1 MTAMKEQPSARQIY
15 GTIGPACADVE
26 TLEAMFRAGMTGIR
40 LNLSHVTLAQAA
52 DQVDALH
59 KAAQRCGKQ
68 AELLIDM
75 QGPELRVGVLAEPM
89 TLHEGEKVELGGKG
103 IPLPEIAIPALLPG
117 QEVLLDDGKL
127 LLRVTEQTETGAVAE
142 VLRGGVLRGRKS
154 LALPG
159 ADLEPPTMTASDVEN
174 IRVAASCGVTGVMQP
189 FVRSRRD
196 LETVRQ
202 ALDEN
207 GGANIRLFAK
217 IENQMGLE
225 RLPEFLETADE
236 IVIARG
242 DLGNAPVGAA
252 GGPEADRGPVPQGGE
267 AIHGGDA
274 DAGVHGAE
282 SGAHPGGGQRYFQ
295 RCGRRRCCGDGHRGN
310 GGGKVAGGGHPVS
323 QQYGPSRRAISARGI
338 KSAPNLFAGRFG
350 AVFLLFGG
358 FCQQGLSFGGF

>member
-89 TLHEGEKVELGGKG
+89 TLHEGEVLELGGKG
-103 IPLPEIAIPALLPG
+103 IPLPEIAIPALLTD

-174 IRVAASCGVTGVMQP
+174 IRVAASPALCSPLCAADGIWKPSGRHWTKTAERISGCSP
-189 FVRSRRD
+189 RSKTRQGWNGSRNFWKRRM
-196 LETVRQ
+196 RSS
-202 ALDEN
+202 
-207 GGANIRLFAK
+207 
-217 IENQMGLE
+217 
-225 RLPEFLETADE
+225 LPEGIWGMPCPCGSCRRPRSGSRPNA
-236 IVIARG
+236 AR
-242 DLGNAPVGAA
+242 
-252 GGPEADRGPVPQGGE
+252 QG
-267 AIHGGDA
+267 
-274 DAGVHGAE
+274 
-282 SGAHPGGGQRYFQ
+282 S
-295 RCGRRRCCGDGHRGN
+295 
-310 GGGKVAGGGHPVS
+310 
-323 QQYGPSRRAISARGI
+323 PSWW
-338 KSAPNLFAGRFG
+338 
-350 AVFLLFGG
+350 
-358 FCQQGLSFGGF
+358 

>member
-1 MTAMKEQPSARQIY
+1 
-15 GTIGPACADVE
+15 
-26 TLEAMFRAGMTGIR
+26 
-40 LNLSHVTLAQAA
+40 
-52 DQVDALH
+52 
-59 KAAQRCGKQ
+59 
-68 AELLIDM
+68 
-75 QGPELRVGVLAEPM
+75 M
-89 TLHEGEKVELGGKG
+89 TLNEGEVLELGGKG

-174 IRVAASCGVTGVMQP
+174 IRIAAFCGVTGVMQP

-242 DLGNAPVGAA
+242 DLGNAMPLWELPAAQKRIEAQCRKAGKPFMVVTQMLASMEQNPVPTRAEVSDIFNAVADGAA
-252 GGPEADRGPVPQGGE
+252 AVMVTGETAVGKWPVEVIRYLSNTVQ
-267 AIHGGDA
+267 A
-274 DAGVHGAE
+274 AE
-282 SGAHPGGGQRYFQ
+282 
-295 RCGRRRCCGDGHRGN
+295 
-310 GGGKVAGGGHPVS
+310 
-323 QQYGPSRRAISARGI
+323 
-338 KSAPNLFAGRFG
+338 RFLQEG
-350 AVFLLFGG
+350 
-358 FCQQGLSFGGF
+358 

>member
-89 TLHEGEKVELGGKG
+89 TLNEGEKIEFGGKG
-103 IPLPEIAIPALLPG
+103 IPLPDIAIPVLLPG

-159 ADLEPPTMTASDVEN
+159 VDLEPPTMTASDVEN

-242 DLGNAPVGAA
+242 DLGNAMPLWELPAAQKRIEAQCRKAGKPFMVVTQMLASMEQNPVPTRAEVSDIFNAVADGAA
-252 GGPEADRGPVPQGGE
+252 AVMVTGETAVGKWPVEVIRYLSNTVQ
-267 AIHGGDA
+267 A
-274 DAGVHGAE
+274 AE
-282 SGAHPGGGQRYFQ
+282 
-295 RCGRRRCCGDGHRGN
+295 
-310 GGGKVAGGGHPVS
+310 
-323 QQYGPSRRAISARGI
+323 
-338 KSAPNLFAGRFG
+338 RF
-350 AVFLLFGG
+350 LKEE
-358 FCQQGLSFGGF
+358 

>member
-142 VLRGGVLRGRKS
+142 VLRGGVLWGRKS
-154 LALPG
+154 LAL
-159 ADLEPPTMTASDVEN
+159 PPTMTASDVEN
-174 IRVAASCGVTGVMQP
+174 IRIAASCGVTGVMQP

-242 DLGNAPVGAA
+242 DLGNAMPLWELPAAQKRIEAQCRKAGKPFMVVTQMLASMEQNPVPTRAEVSDIFNAVADGAA
-252 GGPEADRGPVPQGGE
+252 AVMVTGETAVGKWPVEVIRYLSNTVQ
-267 AIHGGDA
+267 A
-274 DAGVHGAE
+274 AE
-282 SGAHPGGGQRYFQ
+282 
-295 RCGRRRCCGDGHRGN
+295 
-310 GGGKVAGGGHPVS
+310 
-323 QQYGPSRRAISARGI
+323 
-338 KSAPNLFAGRFG
+338 RF
-350 AVFLLFGG
+350 LKEE
-358 FCQQGLSFGGF
+358 

>member
-15 GTIGPACADVE
+15 GTIGPACADVK

-89 TLHEGEKVELGGKG
+89 TLNEGEVLELGGKG

-159 ADLEPPTMTASDVEN
+159 ADLEPPCLLYTSP
-174 IRVAASCGVTGVMQP
+174 SP
-189 FVRSRRD
+189 RD
-196 LETVRQ
+196 
-202 ALDEN
+202 A
-207 GGANIRLFAK
+207 
-217 IENQMGLE
+217 
-225 RLPEFLETADE
+225 
-236 IVIARG
+236 
-242 DLGNAPVGAA
+242 
-252 GGPEADRGPVPQGGE
+252 
-267 AIHGGDA
+267 
-274 DAGVHGAE
+274 
-282 SGAHPGGGQRYFQ
+282 
-295 RCGRRRCCGDGHRGN
+295 
-310 GGGKVAGGGHPVS
+310 
-323 QQYGPSRRAISARGI
+323 
-338 KSAPNLFAGRFG
+338 
-350 AVFLLFGG
+350 
-358 FCQQGLSFGGF
+358 

>member
-127 LLRVTEQTETGAVAE
+127 LLRVTEQTESGAVA
-142 VLRGGVLRGRKS
+142 VKR
-154 LALPG
+154 
-159 ADLEPPTMTASDVEN
+159 
-174 IRVAASCGVTGVMQP
+174 
-189 FVRSRRD
+189 
-196 LETVRQ
+196 
-202 ALDEN
+202 
-207 GGANIRLFAK
+207 
-217 IENQMGLE
+217 
-225 RLPEFLETADE
+225 
-236 IVIARG
+236 
-242 DLGNAPVGAA
+242 
-252 GGPEADRGPVPQGGE
+252 
-267 AIHGGDA
+267 
-274 DAGVHGAE
+274 
-282 SGAHPGGGQRYFQ
+282 
-295 RCGRRRCCGDGHRGN
+295 
-310 GGGKVAGGGHPVS
+310 
-323 QQYGPSRRAISARGI
+323 
-338 KSAPNLFAGRFG
+338 
-350 AVFLLFGG
+350 
-358 FCQQGLSFGGF
+358 

>member
-89 TLHEGEKVELGGKG
+89 TLNEGEVLELGGKG

-154 LALPG
+154 SSVIDSPHLTPEDRRQTFFSKMHRRYG
-159 ADLEPPTMTASDVEN
+159 EYDYFEFHYDVEN
-174 IRVAASCGVTGVMQP
+174 IRIAASCGVTGVMQP

-196 LETVRQ
+196 LETVRR

-207 GGANIRLFAK
+207 GGAKIRLFAK
-217 IENQMGLE
+217 IENQTGLE

-242 DLGNAPVGAA
+242 DLGNAMPLWELPAAQKRIEAQCRKAGKPFMVVTQMLASMEQNPVPTRAEVSDIFNAVADGAA
-252 GGPEADRGPVPQGGE
+252 AVMVTGETAVGKWPVEVIRYLSNTVQ
-267 AIHGGDA
+267 A
-274 DAGVHGAE
+274 AE
-282 SGAHPGGGQRYFQ
+282 
-295 RCGRRRCCGDGHRGN
+295 
-310 GGGKVAGGGHPVS
+310 
-323 QQYGPSRRAISARGI
+323 
-338 KSAPNLFAGRFG
+338 RF
-350 AVFLLFGG
+350 LKEE
-358 FCQQGLSFGGF
+358 

>member
-75 QGPELRVGVLAEPM
+75 QGPELRVGVLVEPM
-89 TLHEGEKVELGGKG
+89 TLHEGEKVEFGGKG
-103 IPLPEIAIPALLPG
+103 IPLPEIAISALLPG

-174 IRVAASCGVTGVMQP
+174 IRIAAFCGVTGVMQP

-196 LETVRQ
+196 LEIVRQ

-217 IENQMGLE
+217 IENQTGLE
-225 RLPEFLETADE
+225 RLPEFLNAMPLWELPAAQKRIEAQCRKAGKPFMVVTQMLASMEQNPVPTRAEVSDIFNAVADGAAAVMVTGETAVGKWPVE
-236 IVIARG
+236 VIRY
-242 DLGNAPVGAA
+242 LSNTVQAA
-252 GGPEADRGPVPQGGE
+252 E
-267 AIHGGDA
+267 
-274 DAGVHGAE
+274 
-282 SGAHPGGGQRYFQ
+282 
-295 RCGRRRCCGDGHRGN
+295 
-310 GGGKVAGGGHPVS
+310 
-323 QQYGPSRRAISARGI
+323 
-338 KSAPNLFAGRFG
+338 RFLKEG
-350 AVFLLFGG
+350 
-358 FCQQGLSFGGF
+358 

>member
-75 QGPELRVGVLAEPM
+75 QGPELRVGILAEPM
-89 TLHEGEKVELGGKG
+89 TLNEGEKVELGGKG
-103 IPLPEIAIPALLPG
+103 IPLPEIAIPVLLPG

-127 LLRVTEQTETGAVAE
+127 LLRVTEQAETGAVAE

-174 IRVAASCGVTGVMQP
+174 IRVAAACGVTGVMQP
-189 FVRSRRD
+189 FVRSRQD
-196 LETVRQ
+196 LETVRR

-217 IENQMGLE
+217 IENQTGLE

-242 DLGNAPVGAA
+242 DLGNAMPLWELPAAQKRIEAQCRKVGKPFMVVTQMLASMEQNPVPTRAEVSDIFNAVVDGAA
-252 GGPEADRGPVPQGGE
+252 AVMVTGETAVGKWPVEVIRYLSNTVQ
-267 AIHGGDA
+267 A
-274 DAGVHGAE
+274 AE
-282 SGAHPGGGQRYFQ
+282 
-295 RCGRRRCCGDGHRGN
+295 
-310 GGGKVAGGGHPVS
+310 
-323 QQYGPSRRAISARGI
+323 
-338 KSAPNLFAGRFG
+338 RFLQEG
-350 AVFLLFGG
+350 
-358 FCQQGLSFGGF
+358 

>member
-15 GTIGPACADVE
+15 GTIGPACADVK

-89 TLHEGEKVELGGKG
+89 TLHEGERVELGGKG
-103 IPLPEIAIPALLPG
+103 IPLPEIAISALLAG

-127 LLRVTEQTETGAVAE
+127 LLRVTEQTESGAVAE

-159 ADLEPPTMTASDVEN
+159 ADLDPPTMTASDVEN

-196 LETVRQ
+196 LETVRR

-242 DLGNAPVGAA
+242 DLGNAIPLWELPAQKRIEAQCRKAGKPFMVVTQMLASMEQNPVPTRAEVSDIFNAVADGAA
-252 GGPEADRGPVPQGGE
+252 AVMVTGETAVGKWPVEVIRYLSNTVQ
-267 AIHGGDA
+267 A
-274 DAGVHGAE
+274 AE
-282 SGAHPGGGQRYFQ
+282 
-295 RCGRRRCCGDGHRGN
+295 
-310 GGGKVAGGGHPVS
+310 
-323 QQYGPSRRAISARGI
+323 
-338 KSAPNLFAGRFG
+338 RFLREG
-350 AVFLLFGG
+350 
-358 FCQQGLSFGGF
+358 